1 MPIFDYFCKTC
12 NHKQE
17 SRVKTSDTP
26 VECPKCQTQMT
37 KLMSAPC
44 FVLKGKDWS
53 SNGSYARAKEGPY
66 IDKSIF
72 ELDDKSFNR
81 ECGLPENLE

>member
-1 MPIFDYFCKTC
+1 MPIFDFSCPSC

-26 VECPKCQTQMT
+26 VECPKCATQMT

-44 FVLKGKDWS
+44 FILKGKDWS
-53 SNGSYARAKEGPY
+53 SNGSFVKAKEGPW
-66 IDKSIF
+66 IDP
-72 ELDDKSFNR
+72 ELMKLPDREFNVA
-81 ECGLPENLE
+81 CGLPPDLE